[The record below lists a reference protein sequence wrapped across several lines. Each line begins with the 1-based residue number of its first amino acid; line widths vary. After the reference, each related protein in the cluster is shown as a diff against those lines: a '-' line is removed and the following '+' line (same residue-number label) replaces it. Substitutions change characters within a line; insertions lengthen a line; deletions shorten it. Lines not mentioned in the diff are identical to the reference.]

1 MEEDKMR
8 QNDSFHDD
16 CRGSVR
22 IRRRLES
29 ECPANRGAS
38 RRRPRRVGQSRL
50 VLANRGTRQQ
60 KEARQ
65 QNEGCQLIPN
75 GDLSQQKTNEQDS
88 SIMKGLVL
96 RAKGRTG
103 WLISLLAERAAGDV
117 T

>member
-8 QNDSFHDD
+8 HMILTLFMMIAVGVFAFAEGWNLNAQLTAGPHVVDL
-16 CRGSVR
+16 V
-22 IRRRLES
+22 ES
-29 ECPANRGAS
+29 
-38 RRRPRRVGQSRL
+38 GQPRL

-88 SIMKGLVL
+88 SIMKGLVF
-96 RAKGRTG
+96 
-103 WLISLLAERAAGDV
+103 
-117 T
+117 